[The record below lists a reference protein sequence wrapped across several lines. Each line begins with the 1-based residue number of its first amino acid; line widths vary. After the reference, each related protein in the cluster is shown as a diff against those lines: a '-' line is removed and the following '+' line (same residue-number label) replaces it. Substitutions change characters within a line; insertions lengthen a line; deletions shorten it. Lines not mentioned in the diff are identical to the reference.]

1 MAHRLLVL
9 VLCGMSLM
17 TFGCDRSGASLEQVR
32 IGARDWDLELA
43 ISEAA
48 IRRGLMDRATI
59 PAGTGMIFVFSTP
72 TVHRFWMANCLIDI
86 DVIFLDGQGRVTTM
100 YRMKA
105 EPARGSAESQLGYEQ
120 RLPLYSSHVPV
131 RFAIEFP
138 AGSIDHLG
146 LRVGDRVDI
155 DVDRLKSMTR

>member
-1 MAHRLLVL
+1 MAYKLLVL
-9 VLCGMSLM
+9 LLLGISLVQPA
-17 TFGCDRSGASLEQVR
+17 CDRSGPSREHVE

-43 ISEAA
+43 IGDAA
-48 IRRGLMDRATI
+48 IQRGLMDRTEI
-59 PAGTGMIFVFSTP
+59 PAGTGMIFVFP
-72 TVHRFWMANCLIDI
+72 APKIHQFWMANCLVDI
-86 DVIFLDGQGRVTTM
+86 DVIFLDGQGRVTTI
-100 YRMKA
+100 YRMKT
-105 EPARGSAESQLGYEQ
+105 EPARDRDESQLGYEQ
-120 RLPLYSSHVPV
+120 RMPLYSSHVPV

>member
-43 ISEAA
+43 VSEAA
-48 IRRGLMDRATI
+48 IQRGLMDRATI
-59 PAGTGMIFVFSTP
+59 PDGTGMIFVFPSP

-86 DVIFLDGQGRVTTM
+86 DVIFIDGQGRVATM

-105 EPARGSAESQLGYEQ
+105 EPARGPAESQLAYEQ
-120 RLPLYSSHVPV
+120 RMPLYSSHVPV

-138 AGSIDHLG
+138 AGSIDRLG
-146 LRVGDRVDI
+146 LRAGDRVDI